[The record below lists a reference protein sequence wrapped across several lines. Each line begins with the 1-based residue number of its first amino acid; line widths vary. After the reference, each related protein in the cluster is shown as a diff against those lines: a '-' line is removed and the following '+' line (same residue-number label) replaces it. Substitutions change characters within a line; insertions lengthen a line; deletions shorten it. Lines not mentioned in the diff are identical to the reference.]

1 MKIDPAVRKEIDES
15 GLFDPAWYLEQNPD
29 VANLGIDPLDHYIW
43 LGHRLGRNPGP
54 DFDTKAYLTR
64 YQDVAESGYDP
75 LLHYLRY
82 GRVENREIQPV
93 RLRVGAPLKDTSLLP
108 GIIRLPGYA
117 PRKTGAS
124 TVLLVAHVA
133 GRELFGSER
142 SLLDM
147 MDAIAAMG
155 CNVIV
160 TLPATTNSTYLERLK
175 SVSHAVCILPYGW
188 WKEGEPF
195 DEKSIAGF
203 AHVIAQER
211 VDIVHA
217 NTIVLREPLLAA
229 RRMGVPVVVH
239 ARELILHDE
248 ALIEVLGRPA
258 EKIIE
263 DVWAHT
269 DLLISNSEA
278 TAACFDTQERQ
289 SSIVY
294 NTADFDELRDLDVPH
309 DSGPLRVGLISS
321 NVPKKG
327 IWDFAEV
334 ARHLGAGRKDVEFLL
349 IGPIHDHTTAIQAKI
364 QSGELPDTLKIAGY
378 RNTPAEA
385 IADTDVV
392 LSLSSFQ
399 ESFGRTILEAMAAAR
414 PVIVYDHGAP
424 PEMVVHGDTGY
435 VVPFGD
441 TQAVAKA
448 LEGMIA
454 DRRGALRMGLKARD
468 HAQKT
473 FGRAAYNASMAAA
486 YAPLLEALETDPVP
500 PQQMVLP
507 ARNLPER
514 TARDD
519 LKIAYFSWHFPV
531 PSETFV
537 LNELRELVAQGYD
550 VKVYCKQS
558 PYPDFEPDFDI
569 TWERVT
575 GPDDLAEKLTA
586 TGRSIVHSHF
596 VYPTVTDMVWP
607 ACEKANVPF
616 TFIAHAQ
623 DIFRYKNDAVNRIDE
638 VAASPMCK
646 RVFVPSSFHR
656 AYLNRRGVPLDKMTI
671 NPNGMDPQLYT
682 DARRPDRAARTTRR
696 ITAVHRFTEKKGL
709 IYLIRAA
716 ALLGDLDVEIDL
728 HGYGDLEDVY
738 RAEIEALGLSN
749 VNLCG
754 PVKGRAAMLDI
765 FRNADLFACPSVR
778 AQDGDMDGIPTV
790 VMEAMASGL
799 PVLTSDLSGIPDL
812 VDDGITGMVAPLKD
826 GFDPDTLPAQLAD
839 RIRAF
844 YALPDIAVDAMV
856 HDALHRIEKNYNTVG
871 LVDTLLRVWCGET
884 TDLMIVS
891 WNNLSQTRE
900 VIRRLYENTGL
911 PFHLVVCDNGS
922 GPEALAHLLAV
933 YGARENVTLVLNR
946 DNAFVG
952 PGTNICMTHG
962 TSDIAIYV
970 CGKEGMTTKHGW
982 EKGFITHMRENPK
995 TGQAGTFCYSPSYL
1009 HGRDY
1014 ITELAPFPDFR
1025 NTSFAQENPDRPFRH
1040 IQGGFFAIRREM
1052 FDQIGGFSDVVKHNH
1067 TDVEF
1072 SYYVESCGW
1081 ELGDVDGLMA
1091 LFNKTRPG
1099 LLNRVD
1105 DSHGALHPPML
1116 DDLPVLD
1123 RIAQGSGRH
1132 CNVCATHQDSFVGGD
1147 TDAVCGTCGS
1157 NRRARS
1163 IYRVLAESILLYR
1176 RLPALGVGM
1185 TDGLTEFWTQ
1195 QFQGSQMSA
1204 PEFSKLMAGKGR
1216 TDFANKRLAVV
1227 GLSDALSGTDHDADH
1242 ATLKEAARLL
1252 KDGGTLLIAGDVP
1265 AAEITPITDGL
1276 GLTLLAAKRY
1286 TSPVVRFDWSP
1297 VLVFEKTPS

>member
-1 MKIDPAVRKEIDES
+1 MNIDPAARKVIEES
-15 GLFDPAWYLEQNPD
+15 GLFDADWYLEKNTD
-29 VANLGIDPLDHYIW
+29 VANLGMDPLDHYIW

-54 DFDTKAYLTR
+54 KFDAAAYLAR
-64 YQDVAESGYDP
+64 YRDVAGSGYNP

-82 GRVENREIQPV
+82 GKGEKRKIQNV
-93 RLRVGAPLKDTSLLP
+93 RTHTPAPIQNSDLLP
-108 GIIRLPGYA
+108 GITRHPGYA
-117 PRKTGAS
+117 PRKPDTA

-160 TLPATTNSTYLERLK
+160 AIPNTTNTAYLERLK
-175 SVSHAVCILPYGW
+175 SVTNAVCVLPYGW
-188 WKEGEPF
+188 WKAPAPA
-195 DEKSIAGF
+195 DERSVAGF
-203 AHVIAQER
+203 AHLIAQEHI
-211 VDIVHA
+211 DIVHA

-248 ALIEVLGRPA
+248 ALIDVLGRPA
-258 EKIIE
+258 DQIIA
-263 DVWAHT
+263 DVWDHT
-269 DLLISNSEA
+269 DLLISNSQA
-278 TAACFDTQERQ
+278 TAACFDSETRQ

-294 NTADFDELRDLDVPH
+294 NTADFDQLRDLPKPSDQ
-309 DSGPLRVGLISS
+309 GPLRVGLISS

-327 IWDFAEV
+327 IWDFAAV
-334 ARHLGAGRKDVEFLL
+334 AQHLGANRTDVEFLL
-349 IGPIHDHTTAIQAKI
+349 IGPTHEHTNAIDAKI
-364 QSGELPDTLKIAGY
+364 KSGELPNTLRIAGY
-378 RNTPAEA
+378 RDSPADA
-385 IADTDVV
+385 IAETDVV

-399 ESFGRTILEAMAAAR
+399 ESFGRTVLEAMAAAR
-414 PVIVYDHGAP
+414 PAIVYDHGAP
-424 PEMVVHGDTGY
+424 PEMIVHGDTGY

-441 TQAVAKA
+441 TKAVAEA
-448 LEGMIA
+448 LETLIA

-468 HAQKT
+468 HAQDT
-473 FGRAAYNASMAAA
+473 FGRAAYNAAMADA
-486 YAPLLEALETDPVP
+486 YAPLLETLKNDTELPEK
-500 PQQMVLP
+500 MVLP
-507 ARNLPER
+507 ARSLPTR

-519 LKIAYFSWHFPV
+519 MKIAYFSWHFPV

-537 LNELRELVAQGYD
+537 LNELRELVAQGFD

-569 TWERVT
+569 TWERIT
-575 GPDDLAEKLTA
+575 SPDDLADKLTA
-586 TGRSIVHSHF
+586 TGRTIVHSHF

-607 ACEKANVPF
+607 ACEAANIPF

-638 VAASPMCK
+638 VAASPLCK
-646 RVFVPSSFHR
+646 RVFVPATFHR
-656 AYLNRRGVPLDKMTI
+656 DYLARRGVPMDKMTI
-671 NPNGMDPQLYT
+671 NPNGMNPDLYV
-682 DARRPDRAARTTRR
+682 DARRPDRAARNTRK

-728 HGYGDLEDVY
+728 HGYGDLEDAY
-738 RAEIEALGLSN
+738 RAEIAALGVTN

-754 PVKGRAAMLDI
+754 PVKGREAMLDI
-765 FRNADLFACPSVR
+765 FKNADLFACPSVR
-778 AQDGDMDGIPTV
+778 AADGDMDGIPTV

-812 VDDGITGMVAPLKD
+812 VDDGITGMVAPLKS
-826 GFDPDTLPAQLAD
+826 GFDPETLPAHLAD

-844 YALPDIAVDAMV
+844 FALPDTAVDAMV
-856 HDALHRIEKNYNTVG
+856 HDALARIEENYNTVS
-871 LVDTLLRVWCGET
+871 LVDNLLRVWCGET

-891 WNNLSQTRE
+891 WNNLAQTRE
-900 VIRRLYENTGL
+900 VIRRLYENTGM

-922 GPEALAHLLAV
+922 GPEAMAHLLAV
-933 YGARENVTLVLNR
+933 YGAHENFTLILNRENS
-946 DNAFVG
+946 FVG
-952 PGTNICMTHG
+952 PGTNLCMSHG
-962 TSDIAIYV
+962 TSDVAIYV

-982 EKGFITHMRENPK
+982 EKGFITHMRENPE

-1025 NTSFAQENPDRPFRH
+1025 NTNFAQENPDRPFRH

-1081 ELGDVDGLMA
+1081 ELGEVGGLMA

-1099 LLNRVD
+1099 LMNRVD
-1105 DSHGALHPPML
+1105 DSHGALHPPDL
-1116 DDLPVLD
+1116 DDLPALD
-1123 RIAQGSGRH
+1123 QIANGTVRH
-1132 CNVCATHQDSFVGGD
+1132 CNVCATSQIAYVGGD
-1147 TDAVCGTCGS
+1147 TDAVCNDCGS
-1157 NRRARS
+1157 TRRARS
-1163 IYRVLAESILLYR
+1163 LYRVLAESILLYR

-1185 TDGLTEFWTQ
+1185 TAGMTEFWTK
-1195 QFQGSQMSA
+1195 QFQGKQMTGPDFA
-1204 PEFSKLMAGKGR
+1204 DLMATKGR
-1216 TDFANKRLAVV
+1216 TDFSDKRLALV
-1227 GLSDALSGTDHDADH
+1227 GLCDALTGAGDEADVT
-1242 ATLKEAARLL
+1242 ALREAARLL

-1265 AAEITPITDGL
+1265 ADDITPITDGL
-1276 GLTLLAAKRY
+1276 GLTLRAGKRF
-1286 TSPVVRFDWSP
+1286 TSPVIRFDWTP
-1297 VLVFEKTPS
+1297 VLVFEKAPA